1 MNVFIFNVIVNRDLL
16 LLRRQ
21 NFDTMDATETRDD
34 NGPLNDSNS
43 TANAEIEMAEG
54 DPGAYIIPFAV
65 DGQGGKRLDSLPDSY
80 RAWAANE
87 LRSDSPWVRSSTF
100 LLG

>member
-1 MNVFIFNVIVNRDLL
+1 
-16 LLRRQ
+16 
-21 NFDTMDATETRDD
+21 MDATETRDD